1 MRERPTSGPSPATA
15 PTIAPK
21 GHVRQTLRDLFAYI
35 DRYRVPYVVGLVMV
49 VVASFVTTLTPIV
62 VGGAIDAFTLGTM
75 TMTTVWWYM
84 GAILGLMLVTATS
97 MIVARRTTLN
107 ASWEIQF
114 DIRRDLFR
122 HFTRLDA
129 DYYDNHRVG
138 DLMARLTADLN
149 AVRMLV
155 GVGIFQGVFTALM
168 IAFTLYRMVMLD
180 VGLTL
185 LTLTVVPIITVSFF
199 VLLRIIHRRYERV
212 QEQFSNVSAMAQE
225 NFSGIRVVKGFGIEH
240 RELDTFKSLNDEFI
254 RRNLQLKKVDG
265 PLFPLME
272 LLFGIAISL
281 LLLVG
286 GRSVLGV
293 GSALTIGEFSAF
305 VFLFE
310 GIQWPLIALGWIAN
324 MLQRGST
331 SWHRLRSILDAQP
344 RINDDDD
351 TDHGLRSIRGDIEFR
366 DVTLSLDGQLVLD
379 RLSFHVRAGESIG
392 ITGRTGSGKTLIVNL
407 IGRIL
412 DPDEG
417 EILIDG
423 VPIRR
428 YPVRVL
434 RRYIGLVPQE
444 PFLFSDSIAENIAYG
459 IPETDDEEGR
469 RRRVLEVARVAQLAG
484 DVEGF
489 PLGLDTP
496 LGERGVTLSGGQRQ
510 RTAIARAI
518 IRDPSILIFD
528 DALSA
533 VDTQTEAA
541 ILRALREVQRGRTT
555 LVIAHRLSAF
565 EHCDRVYVI
574 DEGRITESGRHDEL
588 VAHDGWYADMARR
601 QQLEEDLE
609 AA

>member
-1 MRERPTSGPSPATA
+1 M
-15 PTIAPK
+15 
-21 GHVRQTLRDLFAYI
+21 RQTFRDLFGYI
-35 DRYRVPYVVGLVMV
+35 ARYRVVYLLGIALLVLASL
-49 VVASFVTTLTPIV
+49 VATFVPIV
-62 VGGAIDAFTLGTM
+62 VGRAIDAFSEGTM
-75 TMTTVWWYM
+75 TMASVWWFV
-84 GAILGLMLVTATS
+84 GAVIGLACVGAGT
-97 MIVARRTTLN
+97 MIVVRRTMLN

-122 HFTRLDA
+122 HFTRLDGHFF
-129 DYYDNHRVG
+129 DNHRVG

-155 GVGIFQGVFTALM
+155 GVGVFQGIFTTLVLG
-168 IAFTLYRMVMLD
+168 FTLYRMATLD
-180 VGLTL
+180 LGLTL
-185 LTLTVVPIITVSFF
+185 LTLTIVPFITLSFF
-199 VLLRIIHRRYERV
+199 VLLRAIHRRYERV
-212 QEQFSNVSAMAQE
+212 QEQFSNVSARAQE
-225 NFSGIRVVKGFGIEH
+225 NFAGIRVVKGFGIEE
-240 RELDTFKSLNDEFI
+240 RELEAFKAANDEFI
-254 RRNLQLKKVDG
+254 RRNLHLKKVDG

-272 LLFGIAISL
+272 LLFGLAISL
-281 LLLVG
+281 LLLLG
-286 GRSVLGV
+286 GRQVLGV
-293 GSALTIGEFSAF
+293 GGALTIGEFSAF

-331 SWHRLRSILDAQP
+331 SWGRLRSILDEQP
-344 RINDDDD
+344 RIRDDQD
-351 TDHGLRSIRGDIEFR
+351 TDHSLTFVRGEIEFR
-366 DVTLSLDGQLVLD
+366 DVSLTLGGAKVLD
-379 RLSFHVRAGESIG
+379 RVSFHVRAGESIG

-407 IGRIL
+407 IGRLI

-428 YPVRVL
+428 FPVRVL

-444 PFLFSDSIAENIAYG
+444 PFLFSDTIAQNIAYG
-459 IPETDDEEGR
+459 VPETEDHDALS
-469 RRRVLEVARVAQLAG
+469 RRVEAVAELAQLAG
-484 DVEGF
+484 DVDGF
-489 PLGLDTP
+489 PLGYDTP

-541 ILRALREVQRGRTT
+541 ILHGLRRVQEGRTT

-565 EHCDRVYVI
+565 EHCDRVYVL
-574 DEGRITESGRHDEL
+574 DEGSVSESGSHDQL
-588 VAHDGWYADMARR
+588 VALDGWYADMARR
-601 QQLEEDLE
+601 QQLEAALE
-609 AA
+609 EA

>member
-1 MRERPTSGPSPATA
+1 
-15 PTIAPK
+15 
-21 GHVRQTLRDLFAYI
+21 VRQTFRDLFRYI
-35 DRYRVPYVVGLVMV
+35 RRYRLAYGVGLAMV
-49 VVASFVTTLTPIV
+49 VIASFVTTLTPIV
-62 VGGAIDAFTLGTM
+62 VGAAIDAFTLGTV
-75 TMTTVWWYM
+75 TMTNVWWYI
-84 GAILGLMLVTATS
+84 GAVVGLMLATATA

-114 DIRRDLFR
+114 DIRRDLFA

-155 GVGIFQGVFTALM
+155 GVGILQGVFTALM
-168 IAFTLYRMVMLD
+168 LGFTLYRMVNLD

-185 LTLTVVPIITVSFF
+185 LTLTVVPVITVSFF
-199 VLLRIIHRRYERV
+199 VLLRIIHRRYEEV

-240 RELDTFKSLNDEFI
+240 RELENFKALNDEFI
-254 RRNLQLKKVDG
+254 RRNLRLTKVDG

-272 LLFGIAISL
+272 LLFGVAISL

-286 GRSVLGV
+286 GRAVLGV
-293 GSALTIGEFSAF
+293 GSALTIGEFTAF

-331 SWHRLRSILDAQP
+331 SWHRLRSILDAPP
-344 RINDDDD
+344 RIRDDASTDD
-351 TDHGLRSIRGDIEFR
+351 SLQSIRGDIEFR
-366 DVTLSLDGQLVLD
+366 DVSLTLDDQPVLEHV
-379 RLSFHVRAGESIG
+379 SFHIRAGESIG
-392 ITGRTGSGKTLIVNL
+392 MTGRTGSGKTLIVNL
-407 IGRIL
+407 IARLL

-459 IPETDDEEGR
+459 IPETGDDAGR
-469 RRRVLEVARVAQLAG
+469 RRRVEEVARLAQLMG
-484 DVEGF
+484 DVDDF

-518 IRDPSILIFD
+518 IRDPAILVFD

-541 ILRALREVQRGRTT
+541 ILEGLAEVQRGRTT

-565 EHCDRVYVI
+565 EHCDRVYVL
-574 DEGRITESGRHDEL
+574 ERGRIVEAGTHREL
-588 VAHDGWYADMARR
+588 VEQDGWYADMARR

>member
-1 MRERPTSGPSPATA
+1 
-15 PTIAPK
+15 
-21 GHVRQTLRDLFAYI
+21 VRQTLRDLFQYI
-35 DRYRVPYVVGLVMV
+35 GRYRTAYVIGLAMV
-49 VVASFVTTLTPIV
+49 VVAAFVTTLTPIV
-62 VGGAIDAFTLGTM
+62 VGSAIDAFTLGTM
-75 TMTTVWWYM
+75 TMTSVWWFM
-84 GAILGLMLVTATS
+84 GAVVGLMLITAS
-97 MIVARRTTLN
+97 AMIVARRTTLN

-129 DYYDNHRVG
+129 DYFDNHRVG

-168 IAFTLYRMVMLD
+168 LAFTLYRMVMLD
-180 VGLTL
+180 LGLTL
-185 LTLTVVPIITVSFF
+185 LTLTVVPVITISFF
-199 VLLRIIHRRYERV
+199 VLLRIIHRRYEQV
-212 QEQFSNVSAMAQE
+212 QEQFSNVSSMAQE

-240 RELDTFKSLNDEFI
+240 RELENFKALNDEFI
-254 RRNLQLKKVDG
+254 RRNLRLTKVDG

-293 GSALTIGEFSAF
+293 GSALTIGEFTAF

-344 RINDDDD
+344 RIKDDDR
-351 TDHGLRSIRGDIEFR
+351 TDHALQSIRGDIEFK
-366 DVTLSLDGQLVLD
+366 DVTLTLDGQKVLD
-379 RLSFHVRAGESIG
+379 GMSFRVRAGESVG
-392 ITGRTGSGKTLIVNL
+392 ITGRTGAGKTLIVNL
-407 IGRIL
+407 IARLL

-423 VPIRR
+423 VPIER

-459 IPETDDEEGR
+459 IPETDDEAGR
-469 RRRVLEVARVAQLAG
+469 RARVSEVARLAQLTS
-484 DVEGF
+484 DVDDF

-518 IRDPSILIFD
+518 IRDPAILVFD

-541 ILRALREVQRGRTT
+541 ILRGLQEVQRGRTT

-565 EHCDRVYVI
+565 EHCDHVFVI
-574 DEGRITESGRHDEL
+574 DDGRLTESGSHDDL
-588 VAHDGWYADMARR
+588 VEQDGWYADMARR

>member
-1 MRERPTSGPSPATA
+1 M
-15 PTIAPK
+15 
-21 GHVRQTLRDLFAYI
+21 RQTLRDLFQYI
-35 DRYRVPYVVGLVMV
+35 GRYRSAYAIGLAMV
-49 VVASFVTTLTPIV
+49 VVAAFVTTLTPIV
-62 VGGAIDAFTLGTM
+62 VGSAIDAFTLGTM
-75 TMTTVWWYM
+75 TMTSVWWFM
-84 GAILGLMLVTATS
+84 GAIAGLMLITAS
-97 MIVARRTTLN
+97 AMIVARRTTLN

-129 DYYDNHRVG
+129 DYFDNHRVG

-168 IAFTLYRMVMLD
+168 LGFTLYRMVMLD

-185 LTLTVVPIITVSFF
+185 LTLTVVPVITISFF
-199 VLLRIIHRRYERV
+199 VLLRIIHRRYEQV
-212 QEQFSNVSAMAQE
+212 QEQFSNVSSMAQE

-240 RELDTFKSLNDEFI
+240 RELENFKTLNDEFI
-254 RRNLQLKKVDG
+254 RRNLRLTKVDG

-293 GSALTIGEFSAF
+293 GSALTIGEFTAF

-331 SWHRLRSILDAQP
+331 SWHRLRSILDAQA
-344 RINDDDD
+344 RIQDDEK
-351 TDHGLRSIRGDIEFR
+351 TDHSLQSIRGDIEFK
-366 DVTLSLDGQLVLD
+366 DVTLTLDGQKVLD
-379 RLSFHVRAGESIG
+379 GMSFRVRAGDSVG
-392 ITGRTGSGKTLIVNL
+392 ITGRTGAGKTLIVNL
-407 IGRIL
+407 IARLL

-469 RRRVLEVARVAQLAG
+469 RARVLEVARLAQLTS
-484 DVEGF
+484 DVDDF

-518 IRDPSILIFD
+518 IRDPAILVFD

-541 ILRALREVQRGRTT
+541 ILRGLQEVQRGRTT

-565 EHCDRVYVI
+565 EHCDHVFVI
-574 DEGRITESGRHDEL
+574 DDGRLTESGSHDEL
-588 VAHDGWYADMARR
+588 VVHDGWYADMARR

>member
-1 MRERPTSGPSPATA
+1 
-15 PTIAPK
+15 
-21 GHVRQTLRDLFAYI
+21 VRQTLLDMFQYLRSYRLAYFI
-35 DRYRVPYVVGLVMV
+35 GLVMV

-62 VGGAIDAFTLGTM
+62 VGGAIDAFTLGDM
-75 TMTTVWWYM
+75 TMTTVWWYV
-84 GAILGLMLVTATS
+84 GAIIGLMVLTATS
-97 MIVARRTTLN
+97 MIIARRTTLN

-114 DIRRDLFR
+114 DIRRDLFV
-122 HFTRLDA
+122 HFTRLDG

-155 GVGIFQGVFTALM
+155 GVGIFLGVHTALM
-168 IAFTLYRMVMLD
+168 LVFTLYRMFMLD

-185 LTLTVVPIITVSFF
+185 LTLTVVPFITISFL
-199 VLLRIIHRRYERV
+199 VLTRIIHRRYEKV
-212 QEQFSNVSAMAQE
+212 QEQFSNVSSMAQE

-240 RELDTFKSLNDEFI
+240 RELETFKSLNDEFI
-254 RRNLQLKKVDG
+254 RRNLHLKKVDG
-265 PLFPLME
+265 PLHPLME

-310 GIQWPLIALGWIAN
+310 GIQWPLVALGWIAN
-324 MLQRGST
+324 ILQRGST
-331 SWHRLRSILDAQP
+331 SWHRLRSILDSRP
-344 RINDDDD
+344 RVQDDER
-351 TDHGLRSIRGDIEFR
+351 TDHSLQSIRGDIEFR
-366 DVTLSLDGQLVLD
+366 DVSLKLDSQQVLD
-379 RLSFHVRAGESIG
+379 RMSFRIRAGESVG
-392 ITGRTGSGKTLIVNL
+392 VTGRTGAGKTLIVNL
-407 IGRIL
+407 IARLL
-412 DPDEG
+412 DPDSG

-423 VPIRR
+423 VPIER

-434 RRYIGLVPQE
+434 RRFIGLVPQE
-444 PFLFSDSIAENIAYG
+444 PFLFSDTIAENIAYG
-459 IPETDDEEGR
+459 IPETDDLEGR
-469 RRRVLEVARVAQLAG
+469 RARVLEVARLAQLSG
-484 DVEGF
+484 DVDDF

-510 RTAIARAI
+510 RTALARAI
-518 IRDPSILIFD
+518 IRDPAILVFD

-541 ILRALREVQRGRTT
+541 ILRGLREVQQGRTT

-565 EHCDRVYVI
+565 EHCDSVFVI
-574 DEGRITESGRHDEL
+574 DDGRLVEAGSHDEL
-588 VAHDGWYADMARR
+588 VSADGWYADMARR

>member
-1 MRERPTSGPSPATA
+1 M
-15 PTIAPK
+15 
-21 GHVRQTLRDLFAYI
+21 RQTLRDLFQYI
-35 DRYRVPYVVGLVMV
+35 GRYRSAYAIGLVMV
-49 VVASFVTTLTPIV
+49 VVAAFVTTLTPIV
-62 VGGAIDAFTLGTM
+62 VGSAIDAFTLGTL
-75 TMTTVWWYM
+75 TMENVWWYM
-84 GAILGLMLVTATS
+84 GAVIGLMLITATA

-168 IAFTLYRMVMLD
+168 LAFTLYRMVTLD
-180 VGLTL
+180 LGLTL
-185 LTLTVVPIITVSFF
+185 LTLTVVPVITISFF
-199 VLLRIIHRRYERV
+199 VLLRIIHRRYESV
-212 QEQFSNVSAMAQE
+212 QEQFSNVSSMAQE

-240 RELDTFKSLNDEFI
+240 RELENFKALNDEFI
-254 RRNLQLKKVDG
+254 RRNLRLTKVEG

-272 LLFGIAISL
+272 LLFGVAISL

-293 GSALTIGEFSAF
+293 GSALTIGEFTAF

-344 RINDDDD
+344 RIKDDDE
-351 TDHGLRSIRGDIEFR
+351 TDHALQSIRGDIEFE
-366 DVTLSLDGQLVLD
+366 DVSLTLDGQKVLD
-379 RLSFHVRAGESIG
+379 GMSFRVRAGDSVG
-392 ITGRTGSGKTLIVNL
+392 ITGRTGAGKTLIVNL
-407 IGRIL
+407 IARLL

-459 IPETDDEEGR
+459 IPETDDEEAR
-469 RRRVLEVARVAQLAG
+469 RARVLEVARLAQLTS
-484 DVEGF
+484 DVDDF

-518 IRDPSILIFD
+518 IRDPAILVFD

-541 ILRALREVQRGRTT
+541 ILRGLQEVQRGRTT

-565 EHCDRVYVI
+565 EHCDHVFVI
-574 DEGRITESGRHDEL
+574 DDGRLSESGSHDEL